1 MSSKYRT
8 TLNVKRLTE
17 FRHDLHMHPEL
28 KFMEHRTS
36 DKIAAFLTELDIPY
50 KRGLASTGI
59 VGSIYG
65 KNRSANDPGPALGIR
80 ADIDALPLE
89 EANKFTHASKH
100 KGCMHGCGHDGHT
113 AMLLGAAELLSANRD
128 FDGTIHLIFQP
139 GEEGGAGARVMMNE
153 GLFKLFPCQAVFALH
168 NWPHLP
174 QGQMGTKIGPIMASG
189 VTFEIT
195 VFGKGGHAALPQ
207 STIDPVPVACFIVS
221 HLQTLISRRMN
232 PLDAA
237 VLTIGKIEAGSSP
250 NIIPSEAKIMG
261 TCRTLTN
268 EAQSLI
274 LDNMQR
280 IAISIAEAHG
290 AHAEV
295 IIKQGGY
302 PNTNNHPK
310 EARFMAK
317 MMREIV
323 GENNAHDNVLPAM
336 TAEDFGFMLQEVPGA
351 YGWIGNG
358 NDALSQGDLHS
369 TSYDFND
376 KNLELGALFWE
387 KQEAL
392 HRLLELG
399 FDFDTP
405 RVPIVVTVQVEQH
418 QLSDILSTLLREF
431 SQLSGVSD
439 VILLGSHEILILNA
453 LSEAQE
459 TLLRGIEFVLSSQI
473 SHYHIGIGV
482 QADSAP
488 DIREAIRF
496 ARSVIE
502 VGSKV
507 QPQRQI
513 YYFREMAMLCLFR
526 VLEDSYMVNFFINNV
541 RQLLEHD
548 SGEVL
553 LDTLSSFIANNAEPG
568 KTSLLLGIHRN
579 TLTYRLQQIK
589 KHIQLDPMVFTDLTQ
604 LAVSVHCYRRLN
616 PRQSEWIDS
625 LS

>member
-195 VFGKGGHAALPQ
+195 VFGKGGHAALP
-207 STIDPVPVACFIVS
+207 
-221 HLQTLISRRMN
+221 
-232 PLDAA
+232 
-237 VLTIGKIEAGSSP
+237 
-250 NIIPSEAKIMG
+250 
-261 TCRTLTN
+261 
-268 EAQSLI
+268 LI

-387 KQEAL
+387 KLARQWFITE
-392 HRLLELG
+392 
-399 FDFDTP
+399 
-405 RVPIVVTVQVEQH
+405 VTH
-418 QLSDILSTLLREF
+418 S
-431 SQLSGVSD
+431 
-439 VILLGSHEILILNA
+439 
-453 LSEAQE
+453 
-459 TLLRGIEFVLSSQI
+459 
-473 SHYHIGIGV
+473 
-482 QADSAP
+482 
-488 DIREAIRF
+488 
-496 ARSVIE
+496 
-502 VGSKV
+502 
-507 QPQRQI
+507 
-513 YYFREMAMLCLFR
+513 
-526 VLEDSYMVNFFINNV
+526 
-541 RQLLEHD
+541 
-548 SGEVL
+548 
-553 LDTLSSFIANNAEPG
+553 
-568 KTSLLLGIHRN
+568 
-579 TLTYRLQQIK
+579 
-589 KHIQLDPMVFTDLTQ
+589 
-604 LAVSVHCYRRLN
+604 
-616 PRQSEWIDS
+616 
-625 LS
+625 

>member
-153 GLFKLFPCQAVFALH
+153 GLFKLFPCQA
-168 NWPHLP
+168 
-174 QGQMGTKIGPIMASG
+174 
-189 VTFEIT
+189 
-195 VFGKGGHAALPQ
+195 
-207 STIDPVPVACFIVS
+207 
-221 HLQTLISRRMN
+221 LISRRMN

-387 KQEAL
+387 KLARQWFITE
-392 HRLLELG
+392 
-399 FDFDTP
+399 
-405 RVPIVVTVQVEQH
+405 VTH
-418 QLSDILSTLLREF
+418 S
-431 SQLSGVSD
+431 
-439 VILLGSHEILILNA
+439 
-453 LSEAQE
+453 
-459 TLLRGIEFVLSSQI
+459 
-473 SHYHIGIGV
+473 
-482 QADSAP
+482 
-488 DIREAIRF
+488 
-496 ARSVIE
+496 
-502 VGSKV
+502 
-507 QPQRQI
+507 
-513 YYFREMAMLCLFR
+513 
-526 VLEDSYMVNFFINNV
+526 
-541 RQLLEHD
+541 
-548 SGEVL
+548 
-553 LDTLSSFIANNAEPG
+553 
-568 KTSLLLGIHRN
+568 
-579 TLTYRLQQIK
+579 
-589 KHIQLDPMVFTDLTQ
+589 
-604 LAVSVHCYRRLN
+604 
-616 PRQSEWIDS
+616 
-625 LS
+625 

>member
-1 MSSKYRT
+1 MSDKNIT

-36 DKIAAFLTELDIPY
+36 DKIADFLADLDIPY
-50 KRGLASTGI
+50 TRGLASTGI

-89 EANKFTHASKH
+89 EANKFMHASKR

-207 STIDPVPVACFIVS
+207 STIDPVPIACFIVT

-274 LDNMQR
+274 LDNMQH

-295 IIKQGGY
+295 IIKEGGY

-358 NDALSQGDLHS
+358 NDAHSQGDLHS

-387 KQEAL
+387 KLARQWFITE
-392 HRLLELG
+392 
-399 FDFDTP
+399 
-405 RVPIVVTVQVEQH
+405 VTH
-418 QLSDILSTLLREF
+418 S
-431 SQLSGVSD
+431 
-439 VILLGSHEILILNA
+439 
-453 LSEAQE
+453 
-459 TLLRGIEFVLSSQI
+459 
-473 SHYHIGIGV
+473 
-482 QADSAP
+482 
-488 DIREAIRF
+488 
-496 ARSVIE
+496 
-502 VGSKV
+502 
-507 QPQRQI
+507 
-513 YYFREMAMLCLFR
+513 
-526 VLEDSYMVNFFINNV
+526 
-541 RQLLEHD
+541 
-548 SGEVL
+548 
-553 LDTLSSFIANNAEPG
+553 
-568 KTSLLLGIHRN
+568 
-579 TLTYRLQQIK
+579 
-589 KHIQLDPMVFTDLTQ
+589 
-604 LAVSVHCYRRLN
+604 
-616 PRQSEWIDS
+616 
-625 LS
+625 

>member
-387 KQEAL
+387 KLARQWFIT
-392 HRLLELG
+392 ELAVFSSNSMLSWG
-399 FDFDTP
+399 
-405 RVPIVVTVQVEQH
+405 VVTWLPTYLNTERGFSWANVGWMSA
-418 QLSDILSTLLREF
+418 LPFIFGLLFKVLAGFIVDKTDRKGMVMF
-431 SQLSGVSD
+431 VS
-439 VILLGSHEILILNA
+439 
-453 LSEAQE
+453 
-459 TLLRGIEFVLSSQI
+459 
-473 SHYHIGIGV
+473 
-482 QADSAP
+482 
-488 DIREAIRF
+488 
-496 ARSVIE
+496 
-502 VGSKV
+502 
-507 QPQRQI
+507 
-513 YYFREMAMLCLFR
+513 AMLCAASILTG
-526 VLEDSYMVNFFINNV
+526 VNISNNFFAAIV
-541 RQLLEHD
+541 ISFGIGASSMQLPCVFTLLQSMVPAEAM
-548 SGEVL
+548 SSAAGALNGMAVGFGALSPVL
-553 LDTLSSFIANNAEPG
+553 IGFILSVTHNFYFVMYILIG
-568 KTSLLLGIHRN
+568 IVVIGGLFSLLFSRDRS
-579 TLTYRLQQIK
+579 RL
-589 KHIQLDPMVFTDLTQ
+589 
-604 LAVSVHCYRRLN
+604 LN
-616 PRQSEWIDS
+616 
-625 LS
+625 

>member
-28 KFMEHRTS
+28 KFMEYRTS

-274 LDNMQR
+274 LDKLAMPLYTWI
-280 IAISIAEAHG
+280 IAEHSWRHTFYFSFSLTLLPIVLIYFFTSNFPQENKYVNVLELQKINKSTTEEVLHKNSSEKISIVE
-290 AHAEV
+290 
-295 IIKQGGY
+295 
-302 PNTNNHPK
+302 
-310 EARFMAK
+310 RAK
-317 MMREIV
+317 VYLCNSNFWILLAV
-323 GENNAHDNVLPAM
+323 FSSNS
-336 TAEDFGFMLQEVPGA
+336 MLSWG
-351 YGWIGNG
+351 
-358 NDALSQGDLHS
+358 
-369 TSYDFND
+369 
-376 KNLELGALFWE
+376 
-387 KQEAL
+387 
-392 HRLLELG
+392 
-399 FDFDTP
+399 
-405 RVPIVVTVQVEQH
+405 VVTWLPTYLNTERGFSWANVGWMSA
-418 QLSDILSTLLREF
+418 LPFIFGLLFKVLAGFIVDKTDRKGMVMF
-431 SQLSGVSD
+431 VS
-439 VILLGSHEILILNA
+439 
-453 LSEAQE
+453 
-459 TLLRGIEFVLSSQI
+459 
-473 SHYHIGIGV
+473 
-482 QADSAP
+482 
-488 DIREAIRF
+488 
-496 ARSVIE
+496 
-502 VGSKV
+502 
-507 QPQRQI
+507 
-513 YYFREMAMLCLFR
+513 AMLCAASILTG
-526 VLEDSYMVNFFINNV
+526 VNISNNFFAAIV
-541 RQLLEHD
+541 ISFGIGASSMQLPCVFTLLQSMVPAEAM
-548 SGEVL
+548 SSAAGALNGMAVGFGALSPVL
-553 LDTLSSFIANNAEPG
+553 IGFILSVTHNFYFVMYILIG
-568 KTSLLLGIHRN
+568 IVVIGGLFSLLFSRDRS
-579 TLTYRLQQIK
+579 RL
-589 KHIQLDPMVFTDLTQ
+589 
-604 LAVSVHCYRRLN
+604 LN
-616 PRQSEWIDS
+616 
-625 LS
+625 

>member
-1 MSSKYRT
+1 MKHQHGRESAGMIFIARFMNSFLHQASFATGYWCYDRHRS
-8 TLNVKRLTE
+8 VRLVV
-17 FRHDLHMHPEL
+17 LV
-28 KFMEHRTS
+28 
-36 DKIAAFLTELDIPY
+36 
-50 KRGLASTGI
+50 GLAIDQIAQSGLSSLS
-59 VGSIYG
+59 VIYY
-65 KNRSANDPGPALGIR
+65 SAQL
-80 ADIDALPLE
+80 
-89 EANKFTHASKH
+89 FSKH

-387 KQEAL
+387 KLARQWFITE
-392 HRLLELG
+392 
-399 FDFDTP
+399 
-405 RVPIVVTVQVEQH
+405 VTH
-418 QLSDILSTLLREF
+418 S
-431 SQLSGVSD
+431 
-439 VILLGSHEILILNA
+439 
-453 LSEAQE
+453 
-459 TLLRGIEFVLSSQI
+459 
-473 SHYHIGIGV
+473 
-482 QADSAP
+482 
-488 DIREAIRF
+488 
-496 ARSVIE
+496 
-502 VGSKV
+502 
-507 QPQRQI
+507 
-513 YYFREMAMLCLFR
+513 
-526 VLEDSYMVNFFINNV
+526 
-541 RQLLEHD
+541 
-548 SGEVL
+548 
-553 LDTLSSFIANNAEPG
+553 
-568 KTSLLLGIHRN
+568 
-579 TLTYRLQQIK
+579 
-589 KHIQLDPMVFTDLTQ
+589 
-604 LAVSVHCYRRLN
+604 
-616 PRQSEWIDS
+616 
-625 LS
+625 